1 MLRFLHWR
9 SLFRRQKFEEEMANE
24 FAFHLQARTEDLM
37 RSGIALQEAERRAR
51 LEFGGKQRY
60 RAECRESHRVHWLDE
75 MTRNL
80 TYALRNL
87 RKAPLFALAEIIPL
101 ALGLAAVG
109 VTFAVVNTVLL
120 RPLPFSKSDRIVTIS
135 QKIPLLSAA
144 PTAVTA
150 DEFQRWQRSGLFE
163 SAALIDTA
171 EYTLQDQER
180 PERIYGAAV
189 TPDFFRVFDVH
200 PIMGRGLSADDV
212 TNGHSNVVVLNHR
225 LWVRHF
231 GSDRSVIGKT
241 IRFSG
246 MPMTVIGVM
255 PASFDFPRLADIS
268 AIVNWAPE
276 QAEFWTPFVI
286 TPRIIEEGNIN
297 YYALGRLREG
307 VTLGRAAS
315 QLLPTAVHLF
325 KEQEIKYP
333 QYKGMLEQMLG
344 ALVIYVTPL
353 RDTMAGEIRSVLWML
368 LAAVALLLVL
378 VLFNLGNLL
387 LTRNA
392 HRLREYTVRQALG
405 ASRWQLFR
413 QSFLEQTVLVG
424 LASACAAVLMAGGI
438 QIVRAVAA
446 NKLPRLYELRFSFLD
461 FAVLLATA
469 FFTAI
474 VFGALSQMLISE
486 TVLTFGLNSQGRT
499 STSDRHSNNLRFVLM
514 AAEIAFSLVLLV
526 AAGLLVK
533 SFRNVMQI
541 QPGFNPQHVLTVKV
555 PFNPRKT
562 DKPEK
567 RLQHIRELIEKLDR
581 LPGATSASLVDR
593 LPLTGDNEI
602 SDVRA
607 LGKPLPKEMESI
619 AAEQRVIDDAYF
631 HTMQI
636 PLRAGREFRPN
647 DPATFAVIN
656 EKMAARLWP
665 NENPIGKQF
674 ADGDNPP
681 VKVIG
686 VVGDVHNGSL
696 EKPEMM
702 QFYRLISAAPY
713 YADTFVI
720 RSTYEPER
728 LIPAVQRAI
737 WQLDASEPVTHAQS
751 MQHLLEAVTLQRRF
765 VAGLLSS
772 FAVVALF
779 LSAIGLFSAASLSA
793 ARRTREFGIRLAI
806 GATGGEI
813 ARLEIARTA
822 RIVMIGLGLG
832 LLISITVARTM
843 AGFLYRVTP
852 WSGEIFAAAT
862 VVLIASALFAA
873 WLPAR
878 RAARIDPATAL
889 RIE

>member
-1 MLRFLHWR
+1 MLRFPHWR
-9 SLFRRQKFEEEMANE
+9 SFFQRQKFEEEMSHE
-24 FAFHLQARTEDLM
+24 FAFHLQARTEDLI
-37 RSGIALQEAERRAR
+37 RSGVAPLEAERRAR

-60 RAECRESHRVHWLDE
+60 RAECRESHGVHWLDE

-135 QKIPLLSAA
+135 QKVPIIRSS
-144 PTAVTA
+144 PTVVTA
-150 DEFQRWQRSGLFE
+150 DEFQRWQRSGMFE
-163 SAALIDTA
+163 SAALIDTT
-171 EYTLQDQER
+171 EYTLQGQGR
-180 PERIYGAAV
+180 PERIYGATV

-212 TNGHSNVVVLNHR
+212 ADGHSNVIVLSHQ
-225 LWVRHF
+225 LWARHF
-231 GSDRSVIGKT
+231 GSDRSVIGKP
-241 IRFSG
+241 IHLSG

-255 PASFDFPRLADIS
+255 PAGFDFPRLADVS
-268 AIVNWAPE
+268 AIMNWAPE

-286 TPRIIEEGNIN
+286 TPKIIEDGNFN

-307 VTLGRAAS
+307 VTTGRAAA
-315 QLLPTAVHLF
+315 QLLATAVHLF

-333 QYKGMLEQMLG
+333 QYQGMIEQMLS

-353 RDTMAGEIRSVLWML
+353 RDTMAVEIRDVLWML
-368 LAAVALLLVL
+368 LAAVTLLLVL

-413 QSFLEQTVLVG
+413 QSFLEQAVLVG
-424 LASACAAVLMAGGI
+424 LASAGAAVLMAGGI
-438 QIVRAVAA
+438 QIVRAAGA
-446 NKLPRLYELRFSFLD
+446 NQLPRLYELRFSFMD
-461 FAVLLATA
+461 FAVLLAAA

-486 TVLTFGLNSQGRT
+486 RVLAFGLNSQGRT
-499 STSDRHSNNLRFVLM
+499 STSDRHTSHLRFVLL

-526 AAGLLVK
+526 AAGLLMK
-533 SFRNVMQI
+533 SFRNVMQV
-541 QPGFNPQHVLTVKV
+541 QTGFNPQHVLTVKV

-567 RLQHIRELIEKLDR
+567 RLQHIRELIHRLDG
-581 LPGATSASLVDR
+581 LPGATSASLVSR
-593 LPLTGDNEI
+593 LPLTGENEI
-602 SDVRA
+602 HTVRA
-607 LGKPLPKEMESI
+607 LGRPLPQQVGSI
-619 AAEQRVIDDAYF
+619 SAEYRVIDAAYF

-636 PLRAGREFRPN
+636 PLMAGRQFRAD
-647 DPATFAVIN
+647 DPSTFAVIN
-656 EKMAARLWP
+656 EKMATRLWP
-665 NENPIGKQF
+665 GEDSIGKQF
-674 ADGDNPP
+674 TDGDNPP

-686 VVGDVHNGSL
+686 VVGDVHNGPL
-696 EKPEMM
+696 EKPETM

-728 LIPAVQRAI
+728 LIPAVQQAI

-765 VAGLLSS
+765 AAGLLSS

-779 LSAIGLFSAASLSA
+779 LSAIGLFSVASLSA

-813 ARLEIARTA
+813 ARLELARTA
-822 RIVMIGLGLG
+822 RIVMAGLGLG

-843 AGFLYRVTP
+843 AGLLYRVTP

-862 VVLIASALFAA
+862 VVLIASALLAG

-889 RIE
+889 RD

>member
-9 SLFRRQKFEEEMANE
+9 SLFRRQKFEDEMANE
-24 FAFHLQARTEDLM
+24 FAFHLQARTEDLT
-37 RSGIALQEAERRAR
+37 RRGIAPLEAERQAR
-51 LEFGGKQRY
+51 LEFGGTQRY
-60 RAECRESHRVHWLDE
+60 RAECQESHGVHWLDE
-75 MTRNL
+75 VTRNL

-109 VTFAVVNTVLL
+109 ITFAVVNTVLL
-120 RPLPFSKSDRIVTIS
+120 RPLPFSRSDRIVTIS
-135 QKIPLLSAA
+135 QKVPLIRST
-144 PTAVTA
+144 PTVVTA

-171 EYTLQDQER
+171 EYTLQGQGR
-180 PERIYGAAV
+180 PERIYGATV
-189 TPDFFRVFDVH
+189 TSDFFRVFNVH

-212 TNGHSNVVVLNHR
+212 ADGHSNVVVLSYQ
-225 LWVRHF
+225 LWVRDF
-231 GSDRSVIGKT
+231 GSDRSVIGKP
-241 IRFSG
+241 IHLSG

-255 PASFDFPRLADIS
+255 PPGFDFPRLADVS
-268 AIVNWAPE
+268 AIMNWAPD

-286 TPRIIEEGNIN
+286 TPKIIEDGNFN

-307 VTLGRAAS
+307 VTTGRAEA
-315 QLLPTAVHLF
+315 QLLPTAAHLF

-333 QYKGMLEQMLG
+333 QYKGMIEQMLS
-344 ALVIYVTPL
+344 ALIIYVTPL
-353 RDTMAGEIRSVLWML
+353 RDTMAAGIRDVLSML
-368 LAAVALLLVL
+368 LAAVTLLLVL

-413 QSFLEQTVLVG
+413 QTFLEQTVLVG
-424 LASACAAVLMAGGI
+424 LASASAAVLTAGGI
-438 QIVRAVAA
+438 QIVRAAAA
-446 NKLPRLYELRFSFLD
+446 NQLPRLYELRFSFLD
-461 FAVLLATA
+461 FAVLLAAA

-486 TVLTFGLNSQGRT
+486 TVLAFGLNSQGRT
-499 STSDRHSNNLRFVLM
+499 STSDRHTSHLRFVLM

-526 AAGLLVK
+526 TAGLLVK

-541 QPGFNPQHVLTVKV
+541 RPGFNPQHVLTVKV
-555 PFNPRKT
+555 PFNSRKT

-567 RLQHIRELIEKLDR
+567 RLQHIRELIHRLDG
-581 LPGATSASLVDR
+581 LPGVTSASLVSR
-593 LPLTGDNEI
+593 LPLTGENEI
-602 SDVRA
+602 HTVRA
-607 LGKPLPKEMESI
+607 LGRPLPQQVESVS
-619 AAEQRVIDDAYF
+619 AEYRVIDDAYF
-631 HTMQI
+631 RTMQI
-636 PLRAGREFRPN
+636 PLMAGREFRAD

-656 EKMAARLWP
+656 EKMAARFWP
-665 NENPIGKQF
+665 GEDPIGKQF
-674 ADGDNPP
+674 TDGDNPP

-686 VVGDVHNGSL
+686 VVGDVHNGPL
-696 EKPEMM
+696 EKSETM

-720 RSTYEPER
+720 RSTHEPER
-728 LIPAVQRAI
+728 LMPAVQKAI

-765 VAGLLSS
+765 AAGLLSS

-779 LSAIGLFSAASLSA
+779 LSALGLFSVASLSA

-813 ARLEIARTA
+813 ARLELARTA
-822 RIVMIGLGLG
+822 RIVMAGLGLG
-832 LLISITVARTM
+832 LLISITVARTIT
-843 AGFLYRVTP
+843 GLLYRVTP
-852 WSGEIFAAAT
+852 WSGEIFGTAT
-862 VVLIASALFAA
+862 VVLIAAALLAG

-889 RIE
+889 RD